1 VVKPDPNAADKNEG
15 IETDGFDKPQLNE
28 QTTVVQVQQ
37 VRKKVVPQQQQE
49 QQPVQ
54 LQPKRVIPVQQAPVR
69 VQPKPVVAPT
79 PVSGGNEQPQAKKL
93 KPTPSNAAKENEP
106 APTEG
111 EQCKQQ

>member
-1 VVKPDPNAADKNEG
+1 MKPDPNAADKNEG

-54 LQPKRVIPVQQAPVR
+54 LQPEPASFLCSKRR
-69 VQPKPVVAPT
+69 STFSKNPVVT
-79 PVSGGNEQPQAKKL
+79 PVSGGNEQPQAKVEA
-93 KPTPSNAAKENEP
+93 NAFKCRERERTSANRGR
-106 APTEG
+106 AV
-111 EQCKQQ
+111 